1 MSSRLATQF
10 LLIKS
15 AFLVFFS
22 VGMKL
27 NTENRNEVRSRDY
40 NKSPINLAQ

>member
-10 LLIKS
+10 LVIKF

-27 NTENRNEVRSRDY
+27 NTENRNEVESRDY
-40 NKSPINLAQ
+40 NKSPNNLAK